1 MVIERADISVA
12 LGQESA
18 FETAMQQGTALLR
31 AAAGC
36 TGVALARCIERP
48 HRYELKVLWKS
59 VGHHTEFTRTEEFK
73 KFRELAGPFF
83 AERPLMEHY
92 QLVSQS
98 G

>member
-1 MVIERADISVA
+1 MVIERADISVTS
-12 LGQESA
+12 GRESA
-18 FETAMQQGTALLR
+18 FEIAMQQGTALLQ
-31 AAAGC
+31 AAVGC

-48 HRYELKVLWKS
+48 QCYELKVLWKS
-59 VGHHTEFTRTEEFK
+59 VAHHTEFTRTEEFK

-92 QLVSQS
+92 QVVSQL